1 MSTISTGPTVMLEVL
16 DNAVDTVA
24 AAQPGCTL
32 TSSNF
37 GFRICSQTPLRFL
50 RSGGGAETLDVTV
63 APEPRSRPATPP
75 LVEWTFRGPDR
86 EVRCTLYQI
95 QRAFEL
101 WASDMGAYHID
112 PTVGRIEMPE
122 SDDALMREQRMWG
135 VPAAL
140 CCMHRG
146 DLPLHA
152 AAVEIESRAVVIA
165 APGRHGKTTLAL
177 AFQRHGYRVLTED
190 LACCSVASVPRL
202 LPGPPL
208 LRVRP
213 DVYYGHPT
221 AGTHMVEAR
230 RNRVYLGVNDDRKGD
245 GAPVPIAALVF
256 LRHSRDG
263 IALKP
268 VPATAAIPDLW
279 ALSFRLPTAGGRAQA
294 FGQLTRLAG
303 TCPIWNLYRPARL
316 DSLDA
321 TVARLVDLC
330 VR

>member
-152 AAVEIESRAVVIA
+152 AAARRPWPSLFSGTATAFSPRISPA
-165 APGRHGKTTLAL
+165 APSPPCRGCFRAL
-177 AFQRHGYRVLTED
+177 PCYASGLT
-190 LACCSVASVPRL
+190 C
-202 LPGPPL
+202 
-208 LRVRP
+208 
-213 DVYYGHPT
+213 T
-221 AGTHMVEAR
+221 
-230 RNRVYLGVNDDRKGD
+230 
-245 GAPVPIAALVF
+245 
-256 LRHSRDG
+256 
-263 IALKP
+263 
-268 VPATAAIPDLW
+268 
-279 ALSFRLPTAGGRAQA
+279 
-294 FGQLTRLAG
+294 
-303 TCPIWNLYRPARL
+303 
-316 DSLDA
+316 
-321 TVARLVDLC
+321 
-330 VR
+330 

>member
-1 MSTISTGPTVMLEVL
+1 MQGELAFI

-37 GFRICSQTPLRFL
+37 GFRIRSQTPLRFL

-190 LACCSVASVPRL
+190 LACCSVASASRL
-202 LPGPPL
+202 RILSVLPS
-208 LRVRP
+208 RS
-213 DVYYGHPT
+213 PT
-221 AGTHMVEAR
+221 TV
-230 RNRVYLGVNDDRKGD
+230 L
-245 GAPVPIAALVF
+245 I
-256 LRHSRDG
+256 
-263 IALKP
+263 
-268 VPATAAIPDLW
+268 W
-279 ALSFRLPTAGGRAQA
+279 ASASLIVSFRLSVENLVTSGAGSRSGRALGSRRRGGSA
-294 FGQLTRLAG
+294 PR
-303 TCPIWNLYRPARL
+303 CRRAR
-316 DSLDA
+316 
-321 TVARLVDLC
+321 RGYNG
-330 VR
+330 R